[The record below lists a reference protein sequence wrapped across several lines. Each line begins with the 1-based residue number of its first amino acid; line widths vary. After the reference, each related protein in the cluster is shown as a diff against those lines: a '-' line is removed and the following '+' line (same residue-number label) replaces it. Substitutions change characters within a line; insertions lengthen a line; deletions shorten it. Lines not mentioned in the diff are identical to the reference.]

1 MFKLKQS
8 IRIISRMKSYTA
20 LSVLGLVISLSGT
33 VIIGRYLHQ
42 EWTADSFMP
51 DLDRTYIL
59 GVRFTEGARSDRPY
73 ETGMPFE
80 INNEEGF
87 ISPVEGQSEV
97 ERYTTIALR
106 HNYSLRQ
113 ADGQVIYP
121 DAIAVD
127 SVFDSIYPIDIV
139 EGTAH
144 LVADGQCIIST
155 ELAERISTK
164 KGESMVG
171 KTFEVGDGE
180 LNTVVGVYRKPRC
193 KTSICFDLAN
203 YRGDDPWVDNALNM
217 CLVLTYEGADIEAY
231 NNRQP
236 IQSFRSYMN
245 QPLRYLLVPYHDMM
259 NMVNSE
265 DTDIEH
271 RRSTSSVHLWMLLG
285 VAVMLLLVGVFNF
298 VNLYAVMRA
307 HRSHEMHVRR
317 IFGASRWSI
326 FTQLYIETFLL
337 ALLTMLGVWI
347 VVEITSP
354 LLATYYDINVIGQ
367 WKFDALLTLAFIF
380 ALPMVSSVP
389 SVSSVSSV
397 FSVSSVS
404 SVSSVLFLFLQFFIS
419 LALLNVSIYFMR
431 QLHVMMTADPG
442 FRTERLLSALIYP
455 EQRMSFP
462 SAEDWMSHMQQVVAR
477 AKVIRQK
484 LDDCPYIQNITVDPM
499 PLTEGSHISTAD
511 GQQLCL
517 FYVDRRA
524 MDMYGLEMVKGR
536 AYNDSTDND
545 QDYNMILNET
555 AARRLG
561 INNLDTDLVQLKSR
575 IWFDSQV
582 DMNYNPPY
590 HVVGIVRDFNFGRT
604 TEPVQPAVFFFSK
617 GFGERYDED
626 GVSLPQGEYM
636 LIDVAPGHEDDMV
649 AYLKDMMQEVFD
661 TDELK
666 YSWVTDRRNKLYS
679 EDQRTA
685 RVFITFSLL
694 AIAVTCLGVLGLM
707 MFDIRRRYRE
717 IALRK
722 VNGATLRD
730 IALLLTR
737 RYITI
742 LAIAAAASIP
752 VALLVVHRL
761 MESYTTHTT
770 FAWWIPLLSIAILV
784 TLCTLT
790 LWWQI
795 LKAMRIKPY
804 KVLKEQ

>member
-1 MFKLKQS
+1 
-8 IRIISRMKSYTA
+8 
-20 LSVLGLVISLSGT
+20 
-33 VIIGRYLHQ
+33 
-42 EWTADSFMP
+42 
-51 DLDRTYIL
+51 
-59 GVRFTEGARSDRPY
+59 
-73 ETGMPFE
+73 
-80 INNEEGF
+80 
-87 ISPVEGQSEV
+87 
-97 ERYTTIALR
+97 
-106 HNYSLRQ
+106 
-113 ADGQVIYP
+113 
-121 DAIAVD
+121 
-127 SVFDSIYPIDIV
+127 
-139 EGTAH
+139 
-144 LVADGQCIIST
+144 
-155 ELAERISTK
+155 
-164 KGESMVG
+164 
-171 KTFEVGDGE
+171 
-180 LNTVVGVYRKPRC
+180 
-193 KTSICFDLAN
+193 
-203 YRGDDPWVDNALNM
+203 
-217 CLVLTYEGADIEAY
+217 
-231 NNRQP
+231 
-236 IQSFRSYMN
+236 
-245 QPLRYLLVPYHDMM
+245 
-259 NMVNSE
+259 
-265 DTDIEH
+265 
-271 RRSTSSVHLWMLLG
+271 
-285 VAVMLLLVGVFNF
+285 
-298 VNLYAVMRA
+298 
-307 HRSHEMHVRR
+307 
-317 IFGASRWSI
+317 
-326 FTQLYIETFLL
+326 
-337 ALLTMLGVWI
+337 
-347 VVEITSP
+347 
-354 LLATYYDINVIGQ
+354 
-367 WKFDALLTLAFIF
+367 
-380 ALPMVSSVP
+380 
-389 SVSSVSSV
+389 
-397 FSVSSVS
+397 
-404 SVSSVLFLFLQFFIS
+404 
-419 LALLNVSIYFMR
+419 
-431 QLHVMMTADPG
+431 
-442 FRTERLLSALIYP
+442 
-455 EQRMSFP
+455 MSFP

-511 GQQLCL
+511 GQQLRL

-561 INNLDTDLVQLKSR
+561 INDLDTDLVQLKSR
-575 IWFDSQV
+575 IWFDGQV

-590 HVVGIVRDFNFGRT
+590 HVVGIVRDFNFGRS

-649 AYLKDMMQEVFD
+649 AYLKDMMQEIFD

-761 MESYTTHTT
+761 MESYTTHTS

-784 TLCTLT
+784 TLCALT